1 MYVLDAMAYRGDLI
15 GCTVKFELAA
25 EEKVLVVFSLN
36 GKQITQEE
44 ISIHNPDRK
53 PLYPY
58 IGMAHKGIRVLAKV
72 GVNISPGSV
81 VCGKTFRQ

>member
-15 GCTVKFELAA
+15 GCTVKFDLAT
-25 EEKVLVVFSLN
+25 EGKVLVVFSLN

-44 ISIHNPDRK
+44 ISIHNPNRK

-72 GVNISPGSV
+72 GV
-81 VCGKTFRQ
+81 

>member
-15 GCTVKFELAA
+15 GCTVKFDLEAVGN
-25 EEKVLVVFSLN
+25 VLVVFSLN
-36 GKQITQEE
+36 GKQITQED

-72 GVNISPGSV
+72 SV
-81 VCGKTFRQ
+81 

>member
-1 MYVLDAMAYRGDLI
+1 MNVLDAMAYRGDLI
-15 GCTVKFELAA
+15 GCTVKFDLAA
-25 EEKVLVVFSLN
+25 EGKVLVVFSLN

-58 IGMAHKGIRVLAKV
+58 IGMAHKGIRALAKV
-72 GVNISPGSV
+72 GVEI
-81 VCGKTFRQ
+81 